1 MKDIVGIWNKVL
13 DLIKNDVV
21 GVSYNTWIE
30 PIIPIQMD
38 NSVLILQ
45 VPYEFSKNVI
55 EERYIELIKNSL
67 LFVTGENYEIDVRIK
82 DTKIEEEQISASTIS
97 LNQLYTFDNFV
108 KGDSNNLAYSTAKAV
123 SKACIEGTFCEYNP
137 MFIFGA
143 PGLGKTHLM
152 QAVGHEVV
160 SKNPRKKI
168 LYITSEQFANDFI
181 NALKENDTNSFKNK
195 YRSVDLL
202 MIDDI
207 QFISN
212 MMAVQKEFHHTFNEL
227 FQNNKQI
234 IISADRPPKELHGI
248 EERLITRFASGVRN
262 KIDYPDYETRIA
274 ILQKKAEKLNV
285 EIPDEVY
292 KYIATN
298 INSSNRELEGA
309 MKMVVS
315 YHRLMK
321 REINLSLAED
331 ALKEFN
337 KENEKVVTPELII
350 KNVEKYFNL
359 EDTSLSSNTKAKN
372 VAYPRQ
378 IAMYLI
384 HKLLNK
390 KHEETG
396 SYFGGKHHSTIIH
409 AINKIENDIKTDESK
424 SSMIEDIIKNIKN

>member
-1 MKDIVGIWNKVL
+1 MKDIAEIWNKVL
-13 DLIKNDVV
+13 KLIKEDVIE
-21 GVSYNTWIE
+21 VSFNTWIE
-30 PIIPIQMD
+30 PIIPVELD
-38 NSVLILQ
+38 NNVLILM
-45 VPYEFSKNVI
+45 VPYEYSKNVI
-55 EERYIELIKNSL
+55 EERYVELIKNAL
-67 LFVTGENYEIDVRIK
+67 LYVTGENYEIDVRIK
-82 DTKIEEEQISASTIS
+82 DSKVEEQQISSAASC
-97 LNQLYTFDNFV
+97 LNQLYTFENFV
-108 KGDSNNLAYSTAKAV
+108 KGDSNDIAYSTALAV
-123 SKACIEGTFCEYNP
+123 SKACIEGSFCEYNP

-152 QAVGHEVV
+152 QAVGHEVIK
-160 SKNPRKKI
+160 KNPHKKI

-181 NALKENDTNSFKNK
+181 NSLKENDTQSFKDK

-248 EERLITRFASGVRN
+248 EERIITRFGWGVTN

-274 ILQKKAEKLNV
+274 ILQKKAEKLNI

-337 KENEKVVTPELII
+337 KANEKIVTPEII
-350 KNVEKYFNL
+350 IDNVEKYFNL
-359 EDTSLSSNTKAKN
+359 EENSLSSNTKAKN

-409 AINKIENDIKTDESK
+409 AINKIENDIKNEESK
-424 SSMIEDIIKNIKN
+424 NSMIEDIIKNIKN